1 MSTPGRPTLAD
12 VAALA
17 GVSLKTA
24 SRAINEEYGVAGTT
38 AERVFAAAR
47 ELGFRPNRLARSLAG
62 GGPSAAVGLLIPDVS
77 DPFVADLVGA
87 VETVLAARDLQLI
100 TASHGND
107 PVRQHTLASA
117 LVERRVDGLIIM
129 SAPGDA
135 SYLRADIK
143 HGLVVVAVDRPIEGL
158 DVDTVTVDNEAG
170 AREAV
175 HRLLAVGHR
184 RIAALAGDVRLWTLA
199 RRLDGYRAALL
210 DAGQTV
216 DETLIST
223 ARGSVEA
230 QATLHEML
238 ELKHP
243 PTAVFAAHHRVG
255 RGAMRAMHKAGISLG
270 LAVFDAVDDNDLLI
284 IPPLVVAA
292 SGPDRIGRLA
302 AELLLDRLGGLQAQ
316 PRHAVLAPLLL
327 GADERYI
334 PSVGDVDWEG
344 LVWRPTATAPAHPP
358 LSAAAPEHANEGR
371 APSTR
376 TRRGT
381 PGRSRPSV
389 DLGTNR
395 PPPGGTANHLAGSDA
410 HLEPKSRQ
418 SPSEAV
424 V

>member
-1 MSTPGRPTLAD
+1 MSAPGRPTLAD

-24 SRAINEEYGVAGTT
+24 SRAINEEYGVARTT
-38 AERVFAAAR
+38 AERVFAAAL
-47 ELGFRPNRLARSLAG
+47 ELGFRPNRMAQSLAG

-87 VETVLAARDLQLI
+87 VESVLAARDLQLI

-117 LVERRVDGLIIM
+117 LVDRRVDGLIIM

-135 SYLRADIK
+135 SYLRADVE
-143 HGLVVVAVDRPIEGL
+143 HGLMVVAVDRPIEGL
-158 DVDTVTVDNEAG
+158 DVDMVTVDNEAG
-170 AREAV
+170 AREVV

-199 RRLDGYRAALL
+199 RRLDGYRAAFA
-210 DAGQTV
+210 DAGRTV

-223 ARGSVEA
+223 ANGAVEA
-230 QATLHEML
+230 QATLEEML
-238 ELKHP
+238 ERKDP

-255 RGAMRAMHKAGISLG
+255 RGGMRAMHKAGISLD
-270 LAVFDAVDDNDLLI
+270 LAVFDGVDDSDLLI
-284 IPPLVVAA
+284 TPPLVVAE

-316 PRHAVLAPLLL
+316 PRHVVLEPLLL
-327 GADERYI
+327 GAVEPR
-334 PSVGDVDWEG
+334 VGDVDREG
-344 LVWRPTATAPAHPP
+344 PAGRPTATVLAQLP
-358 LSAAAPEHANEGR
+358 LNAAVPGDANEGR
-371 APSTR
+371 VPGKR

-381 PGRSRPSV
+381 TKTEQAIG
-389 DLGTNR
+389 
-395 PPPGGTANHLAGSDA
+395 
-410 HLEPKSRQ
+410 
-418 SPSEAV
+418 
-424 V
+424 